1 MEMAMAAR
9 RADTS
14 GGSGAQSAP
23 KTVSVLVSLRN
34 KVGLHARPAGTFSNT
49 AKKFRSEIKLTY
61 RDKQVDGKSI
71 LGLISLDA
79 WQGAFITIEATGE
92 DAPQA
97 VEALTDLIRKNFG
110 EPE

>member
-1 MEMAMAAR
+1 MVMAVR

-14 GGSGAQSAP
+14 EGSGVAGGP
-23 KTVSVLVSLRN
+23 KTASVLVSLRN
-34 KVGLHARPAGTFSNT
+34 KVGLHARPAGTFANT
-49 AKKFRSEIKLTY
+49 AKKFRSAIKLTY

-79 WQGAFITIEATGE
+79 WQGAFITIEATGD
-92 DAPQA
+92 DAPEA